1 VGAWEDPGNPDLEPR
16 VPNVFGMFEC
26 RLTGMA
32 WPLKLPFHNAACAL
46 KSISY
51 VRGEMITS
59 SATAAILPMSEVS
72 VP

>member
-51 VRGEMITS
+51 VW
-59 SATAAILPMSEVS
+59 
-72 VP
+72 